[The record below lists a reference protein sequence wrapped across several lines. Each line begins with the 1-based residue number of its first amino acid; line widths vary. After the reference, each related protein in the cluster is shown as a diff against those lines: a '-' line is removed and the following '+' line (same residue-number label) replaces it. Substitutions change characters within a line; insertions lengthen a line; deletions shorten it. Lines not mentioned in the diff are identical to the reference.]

1 MFAVTQH
8 MKAKLH
14 FFLSLLLLTA
24 GANAQTVISGVVKDS
39 KGISLPGVNIFIKD
53 TYDGTTSDASG
64 KYSFTTEETGEK
76 ILVATS
82 IGFQPFEQKITIAS
96 EPISVS
102 VKMKDAISELKTVTI
117 SAGSFEASD
126 EKKMVMLRPLD
137 IVTTAGASGD
147 IYGAIQTLPGTGIV
161 GEKEGLYV
169 RGGDASETKTYIDGL
184 LVDNPYFT
192 SVPDVPQRGRFS
204 PFLFKGTSFSSG
216 GYSAQYGQAMSSVL
230 ILESQDLP
238 EKSMS
243 NIGIMS
249 LGVSGGST
257 KRYKNTSIG
266 VFGGYTDLGPYF
278 ALVSQNREWENAP
291 RAINGSFLLRHK
303 TSATGLIKAFVSYS
317 WNELLLAVPDTS
329 DPLLLR
335 TYNYN
340 LHNNNIYS
348 SASYKEIVLKSWTMN
363 AAVSYSDNRDH
374 IRVNEYPIENKNT
387 FFESRLTLSHSIGE
401 LSVLRFGGEFQ
412 NVKSAITV
420 SPVDFKE
427 KYSAAFVEAD
437 IYITPKLVSRMGLR
451 GEYSQILDK
460 TNLAPRVSLAYKSGE
475 FSQFSFA
482 YGNFYQVPQK
492 NNILNYSNAG
502 LSFEQATHYIFNFQH
517 VSDMRTFRIE
527 TYYKDYNNLF
537 YLNSANNFGTNTG
550 YGHSRG
556 IEFFYRDKK
565 TIKRADYWI
574 SYSYLDTKRLYNDF
588 RKEAMPAFAAN
599 HTASLVFKY
608 FIPKISLQPSLT
620 YAYSSGRP
628 YYNPNNPDFLADRT
642 IDYHNL
648 SVSFSYLTSIR
659 KSFTVLVFSVN
670 NVAAVKNVFSY
681 NYSSDGSNRMAV
693 GPTADR
699 FFFIGMFINIGSQ
712 KDDSD
717 KYN

>member
-1 MFAVTQH
+1 
-8 MKAKLH
+8 MKAKLL
-14 FFLSLLLLTA
+14 FFFPLLLLMV
-24 GANAQTVISGVVKDS
+24 GANAQTIISGVVKDS

-102 VKMKDAISELKTVTI
+102 IKMKDAISELKTVTI

-387 FFESRLTLSHSIGE
+387 FFESRLALSHSIGE
-401 LSVLRFGGEFQ
+401 LSVIRFGGEFQ

-451 GEYSQILDK
+451 GEYSSILDK

>member
-1 MFAVTQH
+1 
-8 MKAKLH
+8 MKAKLL
-14 FFLSLLLLTA
+14 FFFPLLLLMV
-24 GANAQTVISGVVKDS
+24 GANAQTIISGVVKDS

-451 GEYSQILDK
+451 GEYSSILDK
-460 TNLAPRVSLAYKSGE
+460 TNLAPRVSLAYKTGE

-492 NNILNYSNAG
+492 NNILNYSNTG

-537 YLNSANNFGTNTG
+537 YLNSANNFGTNNG

-608 FIPKISLQPSLT
+608 FIPKISLQPSIT

-642 IDYHNL
+642 IDYHNM
-648 SVSFSYLTSIR
+648 SVNFSYLTSIK

-670 NVAAVKNVFSY
+670 NVAAVKNVFTY

-699 FFFIGMFINIGSQ
+699 FFFLGMFINIGSQ

>member
-1 MFAVTQH
+1 MLPDKT
-8 MKAKLH
+8 MKAKLI
-14 FFLSLLLLTA
+14 FFFPLLLLMV
-24 GANAQTVISGVVKDS
+24 GANAQTIISGVVKDS

-102 VKMKDAISELKTVTI
+102 IKMKDAISELKTVTI

-348 SASYKEIVLKSWTMN
+348 SASYKEIVL
-363 AAVSYSDNRDH
+363 
-374 IRVNEYPIENKNT
+374 
-387 FFESRLTLSHSIGE
+387 
-401 LSVLRFGGEFQ
+401 
-412 NVKSAITV
+412 
-420 SPVDFKE
+420 
-427 KYSAAFVEAD
+427 
-437 IYITPKLVSRMGLR
+437 
-451 GEYSQILDK
+451 
-460 TNLAPRVSLAYKSGE
+460 
-475 FSQFSFA
+475 
-482 YGNFYQVPQK
+482 
-492 NNILNYSNAG
+492 
-502 LSFEQATHYIFNFQH
+502 
-517 VSDMRTFRIE
+517 
-527 TYYKDYNNLF
+527 
-537 YLNSANNFGTNTG
+537 
-550 YGHSRG
+550 
-556 IEFFYRDKK
+556 
-565 TIKRADYWI
+565 
-574 SYSYLDTKRLYNDF
+574 
-588 RKEAMPAFAAN
+588 
-599 HTASLVFKY
+599 
-608 FIPKISLQPSLT
+608 
-620 YAYSSGRP
+620 P
-628 YYNPNNPDFLADRT
+628 Y
-642 IDYHNL
+642 
-648 SVSFSYLTSIR
+648 
-659 KSFTVLVFSVN
+659 SFTF
-670 NVAAVKNVFSY
+670 Y
-681 NYSSDGSNRMAV
+681 W
-693 GPTADR
+693 
-699 FFFIGMFINIGSQ
+699 
-712 KDDSD
+712 
-717 KYN
+717 

>member
-1 MFAVTQH
+1 LLPDKT
-8 MKAKLH
+8 MKAKLI
-14 FFLSLLLLTA
+14 FFFPLLLLMV
-24 GANAQTVISGVVKDS
+24 GANAQTIISGVVKDS

-76 ILVATS
+76 ILIATS

-102 VKMKDAISELKTVTI
+102 IKMKDAISELKTVTI

>member
-102 VKMKDAISELKTVTI
+102 IKMKDAISELKTVTI

>member
-1 MFAVTQH
+1 MLPDKT
-8 MKAKLH
+8 MKAKLI
-14 FFLSLLLLTA
+14 FFFPLLLLMV
-24 GANAQTVISGVVKDS
+24 GANAQTIISGVVKDS

-102 VKMKDAISELKTVTI
+102 IKMKDAISELKTVTI

-574 SYSYLDTKRLYNDF
+574 SYSYLGTKRLYNDF

-608 FIPKISLQPSLT
+608 FIPKISLQPSVT

>member
-1 MFAVTQH
+1 
-8 MKAKLH
+8 MKAKLI
-14 FFLSLLLLTA
+14 FFFPLLLLMV
-24 GANAQTVISGVVKDS
+24 GANAQTIISGVVKDS

-102 VKMKDAISELKTVTI
+102 IKMKDAISELKTVTI

-451 GEYSQILDK
+451 GEYSSILDK

>member
-1 MFAVTQH
+1 MLPDKT
-8 MKAKLH
+8 MKAKLI
-14 FFLSLLLLTA
+14 FFFPLLLLMV
-24 GANAQTVISGVVKDS
+24 GANAQTIISGVVKDS

-102 VKMKDAISELKTVTI
+102 IKMKDAISELKTVTI

>member
-1 MFAVTQH
+1 MLPDKT
-8 MKAKLH
+8 MKAKLL
-14 FFLSLLLLTA
+14 FFFPLLLLIV
-24 GANAQTVISGVVKDS
+24 GANAQTIISGVVKDS

-102 VKMKDAISELKTVTI
+102 IKMKDAISELKTVTI

-460 TNLAPRVSLAYKSGE
+460 TNLAPRVSLAYKTGE

-574 SYSYLDTKRLYNDF
+574 SYSYLGTKRLYNDF

-608 FIPKISLQPSLT
+608 FIPKISLQPSVT

>member
-1 MFAVTQH
+1 MLPDKT
-8 MKAKLH
+8 MKAKLI
-14 FFLSLLLLTA
+14 FFFPLLLLMV
-24 GANAQTVISGVVKDS
+24 GANAQTIISGVVKDS

-76 ILVATS
+76 ILIATS

-102 VKMKDAISELKTVTI
+102 IKMKDAISELKTVTI

>member
-1 MFAVTQH
+1 MLPDKT
-8 MKAKLH
+8 MKAKLL
-14 FFLSLLLLTA
+14 FLFPLFLLFV
-24 GANAQTVISGVVKDS
+24 GANAQTIISGVVKDS

-76 ILVATS
+76 ILIATS

-102 VKMKDAISELKTVTI
+102 IKMKDAISELKTVTI

>member
-1 MFAVTQH
+1 
-8 MKAKLH
+8 MKAKLL
-14 FFLSLLLLTA
+14 FFFPLLLLIV
-24 GANAQTVISGVVKDS
+24 GANAQTIISGVVKDS

-102 VKMKDAISELKTVTI
+102 IKMKDAISELKTVTI

-460 TNLAPRVSLAYKSGE
+460 TNLAPRVSLAYKTGE

>member
-1 MFAVTQH
+1 
-8 MKAKLH
+8 MKAKLI
-14 FFLSLLLLTA
+14 FFFPLLLLMV
-24 GANAQTVISGVVKDS
+24 GANAQTIISGVVKDS

-76 ILVATS
+76 ILIATS

-102 VKMKDAISELKTVTI
+102 IKMKDAISELKTVTI

>member
-1 MFAVTQH
+1 
-8 MKAKLH
+8 MKAKLL
-14 FFLSLLLLTA
+14 FLFPLFLLFV
-24 GANAQTVISGVVKDS
+24 GANAQTIISGVVKDS

-76 ILVATS
+76 ILIATS

-102 VKMKDAISELKTVTI
+102 IKMKDAISELKTVTI

>member
-1 MFAVTQH
+1 
-8 MKAKLH
+8 MKAKLI
-14 FFLSLLLLTA
+14 FFFPLLLLMV
-24 GANAQTVISGVVKDS
+24 GANAQTIISGVVKDS

-102 VKMKDAISELKTVTI
+102 IKMKDAISELKTVTI

-451 GEYSQILDK
+451 GEYSSILDK

-642 IDYHNL
+642 IDYHNM
-648 SVSFSYLTSIR
+648 SVNFSYLTSIK

-670 NVAAVKNVFSY
+670 NVAATKNVFTY

>member
-1 MFAVTQH
+1 
-8 MKAKLH
+8 MKAKLI
-14 FFLSLLLLTA
+14 FFFPLLLLMV
-24 GANAQTVISGVVKDS
+24 GANAQTIISGVVKDS

-76 ILVATS
+76 ILSATS
-82 IGFQPFEQKITIAS
+82 IGFQPFEQKIAIAA

-102 VKMKDAISELKTVTI
+102 IKMKDAISELKTVTI

-451 GEYSQILDK
+451 GEYSSILDK

-608 FIPKISLQPSLT
+608 FIPKISLQPSVT

>member
-1 MFAVTQH
+1 MLPDKT
-8 MKAKLH
+8 MKAKLI
-14 FFLSLLLLTA
+14 FFFPLLLLMV
-24 GANAQTVISGVVKDS
+24 GANAQTIISGVVKDS

-76 ILVATS
+76 ILIATS

-102 VKMKDAISELKTVTI
+102 IKMKDAISELKTVTI

-537 YLNSANNFGTNTG
+537 YLNSANNLGTNNG